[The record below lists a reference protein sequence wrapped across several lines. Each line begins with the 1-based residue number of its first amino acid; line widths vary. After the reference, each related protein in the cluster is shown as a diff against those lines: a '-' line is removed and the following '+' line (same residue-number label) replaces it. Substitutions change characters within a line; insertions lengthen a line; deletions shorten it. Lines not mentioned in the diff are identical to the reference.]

1 MRCGEE
7 VDGFD
12 DTLSSFDDDW
22 WWTGGSSQS
31 GGKGHRPTVPGKFL
45 NLIYLR
51 ITFEGLRSSRSYDYF
66 SLCSFLDASL
76 LETFIL
82 CILLKGKHDLS
93 FISKDKCLNASM
105 AASKE

>member
-31 GGKGHRPTVPGKFL
+31 GG
-45 NLIYLR
+45 
-51 ITFEGLRSSRSYDYF
+51 
-66 SLCSFLDASL
+66 
-76 LETFIL
+76 
-82 CILLKGKHDLS
+82 ILLKGKHDLS